1 MSIVILVHDIMT
13 KGVKE
18 KEMEFVSPT
27 SVLESAFL
35 RFYQDFE
42 LSDPVNALTYE
53 SARVAFKKYV
63 NQLKDD
69 AQGINQ
75 CEGKVRCNH
84 YWLVNDYKEIMA
96 VLRIRHHIDTPY
108 LSLEGGH
115 IDLDVSPRFRNQG
128 IARKTLLLAKQ
139 KLRRLDIDKVLITM
153 DESNFAA
160 RKAIEASGGEFECVI
175 EHRTMRKPIARYW
188 LTTQATHATQTL
200 RFAQSA

>member
-1 MSIVILVHDIMT
+1 
-13 KGVKE
+13 
-18 KEMEFVSPT
+18 MEFVSPT
-27 SVLESAFL
+27 SILESAFL

-42 LSDPVNALTYE
+42 LSDPINSKTYE

-63 NQLKDD
+63 NRLKDE
-69 AQGINQ
+69 AQGINHS
-75 CEGKVRCNH
+75 EGKVRCNH

-139 KLRRLDIDKVLITM
+139 KLHRLDIDKVLITV

-160 RKAIEASGGEFECVI
+160 RKAIEAGGGEFECI
-175 EHRTMRKPIARYW
+175 LQSRAMFKPIARYW
-188 LTTQATHATQTL
+188 LTTHVTQVIQTI
-200 RFAQSA
+200 RFAKSA